1 MCCLVGEY
9 NSMTWTSLSFSSGA
23 ILTASQ
29 TNAMQNNF
37 TAVASQSA
45 GAPVLASINR
55 AWVVFSLNGHIMN
68 SENVSSINHAQL
80 GEYQISWATSF
91 TASYGVTFGDV
102 TPANASDPSVRGFR
116 AFPNAASGV
125 TVTYIAFNPSAVAK
139 EDINGTVAA
148 WQV

>member
-1 MCCLVGEY
+1 MG
-9 NSMTWTSLSFSSGA
+9 
-23 ILTASQ
+23 
-29 TNAMQNNF
+29 
-37 TAVASQSA
+37 
-45 GAPVLASINR
+45 
-55 AWVVFSLNGHIMN
+55 
-68 SENVSSINHAQL
+68 
-80 GEYQISWATSF
+80 F